1 MRKENYPNPYEALK
15 ALTRKNEKV
24 TQESIQQFINELE
37 VSAEVKNQLKQITP
51 FNYTGI

>member
-1 MRKENYPNPYEALK
+1 LK

-24 TQESIQQFINELE
+24 TQESISAFIDGLE
-37 VSAEVKNQLKQITP
+37 IKPDLKTRLKEITP